1 MPDNTQ
7 RVDDC
12 ECIYCHHVFDGREA
26 CNGDMDRSVVTC
38 PKCGKEM
45 GVSLSVEYMCYSLDQ
60 HLNDERSRP
69 PAGEMLQRVL
79 LKMKIKEI
87 RKE

>member
-12 ECIYCHHVFDGREA
+12 ECIFCHHIFDGREA

-45 GVSLSVEYMCYSLDQ
+45 GISLSIEYMCYSLD
-60 HLNDERSRP
+60 
-69 PAGEMLQRVL
+69 
-79 LKMKIKEI
+79 
-87 RKE
+87 